1 MPPRLTTGL
10 LLTALLLPVP
20 RVHADLFD
28 TARKAARTDIGQA
41 DTTGMSIRGGVNLP
55 TGQRGN
61 TTLFKT
67 QSQVGGTCGSFDFR
81 TSMVQAF
88 QELPGLFESLLS
100 EVLSEMPMLLLC
112 YASPTLC
119 DLGKHFQALLN
130 AAIQAKY
137 AQCQQIQ
144 MAAMYGG
151 LRLRGGQISQCLEE
165 ESNAGHS
172 ISEAMKTCQGPSSP
186 LRRPD
191 GGSGTTMDLVRE
203 TLQAAGASPETQT
216 LAKGF
221 LGEVTL
227 KSGGGGL
234 QAQNEHPQ
242 AAMLA
247 RLEAHKAEA
256 DGALRAAVAE
266 LKATG
271 TVSPQTLEAVSVPGQ
286 ALPRAALDAL
296 AALDGDVARRE
307 NLLGKLSTSMA
318 ITRLTWDCHQIQ
330 DELAAATENN
340 QHLTDEQRRILEKRY
355 ESMQRSLLQVMQK
368 TEVLEKHLQPAIDEL
383 LKQYTATQDVATKA
397 GLRAPTVTS
406 PQMPYRRQSPSGYS
420 Q

>member
-1 MPPRLTTGL
+1 
-10 LLTALLLPVP
+10 
-20 RVHADLFD
+20 
-28 TARKAARTDIGQA
+28 
-41 DTTGMSIRGGVNLP
+41 
-55 TGQRGN
+55 
-61 TTLFKT
+61 
-67 QSQVGGTCGSFDFR
+67 
-81 TSMVQAF
+81 
-88 QELPGLFESLLS
+88 
-100 EVLSEMPMLLLC
+100 
-112 YASPTLC
+112 
-119 DLGKHFQALLN
+119 
-130 AAIQAKY
+130 
-137 AQCQQIQ
+137 
-144 MAAMYGG
+144 
-151 LRLRGGQISQCLEE
+151 
-165 ESNAGHS
+165 
-172 ISEAMKTCQGPSSP
+172 
-186 LRRPD
+186 
-191 GGSGTTMDLVRE
+191 MDLVRE

-227 KSGGGGL
+227 KTGDGGL
-234 QAQNEHPQ
+234 NTQNEHPQ

-256 DGALRAAVAE
+256 DAALRAAVAE

-355 ESMQRSLLQVMQK
+355 ESMQRSLVSVMQK
-368 TEVLEKHLQPAIDEL
+368 ADVLHKYMQPAVDAL
-383 LKQYTATQDVATKA
+383 LREYTNTQDAAMKA
-397 GLRAPTVTS
+397 GLRAPTQRAPV
-406 PQMPYRRQSPSGYS
+406 MPYKQQAPAGYG

>member
-1 MPPRLTTGL
+1 
-10 LLTALLLPVP
+10 
-20 RVHADLFD
+20 
-28 TARKAARTDIGQA
+28 
-41 DTTGMSIRGGVNLP
+41 
-55 TGQRGN
+55 
-61 TTLFKT
+61 
-67 QSQVGGTCGSFDFR
+67 
-81 TSMVQAF
+81 MVQAF
-88 QELPGLFESLLS
+88 KELPGLFEALLS
-100 EVLSEMPMLLLC
+100 EVLSEIPMLVLC

-130 AAIQAKY
+130 VAIQAKY

-172 ISEAMKTCQGPSSP
+172 ISEAMRTCHGSGGS

-191 GGSGTTMDLVRE
+191 GGSGGQMDLVRE
-203 TLQAAGASPETQT
+203 TLQAAGASPESQA

-227 KSGGGGL
+227 KSGDGGL

-271 TVSPQTLEAVSVPGQ
+271 TVSAQTLEAVSVPGQ

-318 ITRLTWDCHQIQ
+318 ITRLTWDCHTIQ

-368 TEVLEKHLQPAIDEL
+368 TEVLEKHLQPALDEL
-383 LKQYTATQDVATKA
+383 LREYTNTQDAAMKA
-397 GLRAPTVTS
+397 GLRASTQRAPV
-406 PQMPYRRQSPSGYS
+406 MPYKQQAPAGYG